1 MFISK
6 EFYETNM
13 KSYKTNML
21 LINTKDMEQEKINTF
36 SEDVLKIKSVAS
48 VTMISGLKETIS
60 DMLSTIDSVVVI
72 LVVASALLAFVVLYN
87 LANINIGERQREIAT
102 LKVLGFYDREVDNYI
117 NKENMIFTVIG
128 ILIGLVFG
136 TFLTYTIMGSIEIDT
151 LRFMTKIFPL
161 SYLYASMITL
171 LFSLIV
177 NFAVHF
183 VLKKIDMIESLKSV
197 E

>member
-1 MFISK
+1 MTVFMIDEFSLIS
-6 EFYETNM
+6 
-13 KSYKTNML
+13 
-21 LINTKDMEQEKINTF
+21 
-36 SEDVLKIKSVAS
+36 
-48 VTMISGLKETIS
+48 
-60 DMLSTIDSVVVI
+60 
-72 LVVASALLAFVVLYN
+72 
-87 LANINIGERQREIAT
+87 
-102 LKVLGFYDREVDNYI
+102 
-117 NKENMIFTVIG
+117 VIG